1 MTNEQIEELIKQ
13 YSIGGVLRVWE
24 FARAIE
30 AVVLQQDKKGL
41 E

>member
-30 AVVLQQDKKGL
+30 AEVLKTKDTK
-41 E
+41 